1 MCDNYCTFAA
11 AKGPQIARPLQK
23 HMRRKIKPY
32 LDQQGKAL
40 PFPWLINTM
49 LMLVGG
55 TQTARLKFWSRR
67 PKHAAEKTLRD
78 ILTIS
83 KDTIYGKEHHFDRI
97 LSAPFTDNFFRL

>member
-11 AKGPQIARPLQK
+11 AKGLLIVRPMQK
-23 HMRRKIKPY
+23 NMRRIKPY
-32 LDQQGKAL
+32 LDQQGRAL

-67 PKHAAEKTLRD
+67 PKHAAEKTLRELLARRGGRMLSFESQ
-78 ILTIS
+78 ILAS
-83 KDTIYGKEHHFDRI
+83 HESSRW
-97 LSAPFTDNFFRL
+97 